1 MKTPSSAC
9 STRAP
14 PHGKR
19 DAASEIEGKDIFYIP
34 SLSCRTIVYKGLMLA
49 PQIEKF
55 YFELANP
62 LVTSALCLVHQR
74 FSTNTF
80 PSWKLAHPY
89 RYVAH
94 NGEIN
99 TMRGNVSWMNAR
111 QSVLAEPLFG
121 DEIDEAVPGHHA
133 RRQRLGLAGQRGRV
147 ALPVGPLLPHVM
159 AMLIPEAWAA
169 IPTWTRTSAPSTS
182 TTPR

>member
-1 MKTPSSAC
+1 
-9 STRAP
+9 
-14 PHGKR
+14 
-19 DAASEIEGKDIFYIP
+19 
-34 SLSCRTIVYKGLMLA
+34 MLA

-99 TMRGNVSWMNAR
+99 TIRGNVSWMTAR
-111 QSVLAEPLFG
+111 SRCWRARCMTARSTSSFRSLRPTAATPVRWTTRWNSSSNP
-121 DEIDEAVPGHHA
+121 AVPC
-133 RRQRLGLAGQRGRV
+133 
-147 ALPVGPLLPHVM
+147 PM
-159 AMLIPEAWAA
+159 
-169 IPTWTRTSAPSTS
+169 
-182 TTPR
+182 

>member
-1 MKTPSSAC
+1 MRRRTENEI
-9 STRAP
+9 
-14 PHGKR
+14 
-19 DAASEIEGKDIFYIP
+19 AASEIEDKETFYVP
-34 SLSCRTIVYKGLMLA
+34 SFSCRTIIYKGLMLA

-99 TMRGNVSWMNAR
+99 TIRGNVSWMNAR
-111 QSVLAEPLFG
+111 QSVLASPLHG
-121 DEIDEAVPGHHA
+121 DKIEEALSGHHA
-133 RRQRLGLAGQRGRV
+133 RRQRLGFARQCGRIS
-147 ALPVGPLLPHVM
+147 LPVGPFPAPRHGHADSRSLGGQS
-159 AMLIPEAWAA
+159 A
-169 IPTWTRTSAPSTS
+169 TWTRTSAPSTS